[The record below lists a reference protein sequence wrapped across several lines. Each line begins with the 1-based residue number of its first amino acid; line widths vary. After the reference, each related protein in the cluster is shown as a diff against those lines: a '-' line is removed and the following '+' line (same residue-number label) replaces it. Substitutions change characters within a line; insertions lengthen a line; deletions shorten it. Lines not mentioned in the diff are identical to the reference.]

1 MLTIGLFL
9 VGLLLTYYMYWINKW
24 RNPKCNGILPPGSM
38 GFPLIGETLQL
49 LTTSYSLDLHPFIK
63 KRVQRYGPIFRSNVA
78 GRPIVVSTDPEFN
91 HYILGQEER
100 LVEIWYLDTFSK
112 LFLSES
118 RINSAGYIHKYIRS
132 FFLSNFGSENLK
144 EQLLPQIE
152 DMINKT
158 LRSWSNQPSVDV
170 KYFASVA
177 VCDFTAKIFFSY
189 DAEKL
194 PEKLSETFAKFIEGL
209 ISFPLNIPGT
219 AYHQCLQDHRKAMSI
234 LKKIIV
240 ERRNT
245 VEKRGADVLDRCL
258 NDMEKEKFLT
268 DDFICM
274 LMFGGL
280 FASSES
286 ISSITTLM
294 FKFLSAHPE
303 VVQELKAEHV
313 KILKNKKGSDPSS
326 ITWEQ
331 YKSMT
336 FTHQVINETLRLGNV
351 VPGLLRKAIKD
362 FQFKGYTIPANWTI
376 MMVTSACQINPDVYK
391 DPLVF
396 NPWRWKDI
404 GSAILSK
411 NFTPF
416 GKGTRQCAGAEFS
429 KVTLSVFL
437 HVLVTKYRW
446 TMIKE
451 AEVRRDPILG
461 FGDGIQIKLVEN

>member
-219 AYHQCLQDHRKAMSI
+219 AYHQCLQDHRKAMTI

-294 FKFLSAHPE
+294 FKFLS
-303 VVQELKAEHV
+303 
-313 KILKNKKGSDPSS
+313 PSRS
-326 ITWEQ
+326 SSRVE
-331 YKSMT
+331 
-336 FTHQVINETLRLGNV
+336 
-351 VPGLLRKAIKD
+351 
-362 FQFKGYTIPANWTI
+362 GYTIPANWTI

-391 DPLVF
+391 DPLAF

-404 GSAILSK
+404 GSAIVSK